1 MLKTITLITMLS
13 ALGVFPVDSTA
24 FADDFTVVFRT
35 SNKVSGGPAPA
46 PDQKST
52 EYHSDTKIRV
62 IKGDNDRIED
72 FARGRVITID
82 HAMKRY
88 YDNSQQELL
97 TAMQEKLEAQFR
109 ALEKIGGKTPELA
122 TLKAIAGAGDASIM
136 SVKRLPSSRKILGY
150 ECKGAVYTIRDM
162 GTVTVWAT
170 TALPTPKSSNVTTL
184 SANPLLGQGF
194 RNASEEMRRSLEGF
208 ALSIEARI
216 EVQGR
221 RVETVT
227 EAVEVRREIIPPAT
241 FAPPPGY
248 TRGNGLPENLLALP
262 VKPK

>member
-1 MLKTITLITMLS
+1 MLKAITLITMLS
-13 ALGVFPVDSTA
+13 AVGVFPGDSTA

-35 SNKVSGGPAPA
+35 SSKASGRPAPP
-46 PDQKST
+46 PDPQST

-62 IKGDNDRIED
+62 IKGENDRIED
-72 FARGRVITID
+72 LARGRVITID

-109 ALEKIGGKTPELA
+109 ALEKLGGKTPELA
-122 TLKAIAGAGDASIM
+122 IIKAIAGAGDASII
-136 SVKRLPSSRKILGY
+136 SVKRLPSSRMVLGY
-150 ECKGAVYTIRDM
+150 ECKGAVYTIKDM

-208 ALSIEARI
+208 VLLTEGTMNSRGI
-216 EVQGR
+216 
-221 RVETVT
+221 RVEMRT
-227 EAVEVRREIIPPAT
+227 EAVEVKREVIPPAT

-248 TRGNGLPENLLALP
+248 TKENGLPENLFGLP